1 MKNVKTVRV
10 LATAALVL
18 AVSSQSVLAANLY
31 SDINSHWNKSNIIK
45 WQNNAIIS
53 GYEDGTFKPN
63 NAITRGEFSV
73 ILSRVFQIPGA
84 NKSDKAFSDVAKDA
98 WYAQAVYQMRQAG
111 ILGGYEDGTFLP
123 TKNITRQEAA
133 TALAKAF
140 EITGSSTDALDDF
153 QDGAS
158 VDQWARS
165 SVAALIQEG
174 YMSGSNNSINAKNN
188 ITRAELVMLIEKM
201 AGDVWKNGQEEKTV
215 SGNLIVQSASSV
227 LENIKI
233 AGDLYLTQGIE
244 DGDVTLNNVDVG
256 GRLIVLGGG
265 ENSIHLK
272 NTRIASTLVVN
283 DSQNRVRVVVEN
295 TSSVSSTLLKSG
307 GIIQNEGDAKA
318 VGAIT
323 VQGSGTEAL
332 VQLKGNFNNVSL
344 QATAPNVRLAEGTI
358 QNLVIDG
365 SAKQS
370 VVAIPSGATVAKL
383 QANAAAQISGSG
395 VISQAVIQSNGVE
408 SSIVP
413 KEITLADKVT
423 MKNGDK
429 VVSESSKTG
438 TTETKKTET
447 KSTGGSKGSGSS
459 GGSTTPTNPATPDNG
474 STDPTPPSSGPDVPN
489 GPTMPSYIKSWAIAT
504 VGTSNYVSV
513 AFAEGTKTDYTF
525 EIDGKDVTAQ
535 FTDVT
540 DEQTVVKYELGKNQN
555 TLTVSKKSDST
566 KAVFNLNK

>member
-10 LATAALVL
+10 LATAALVF
-18 AVSSQSVLAANLY
+18 AVSSQSVLAANNY

-53 GYEDGTFKPN
+53 GYEDGSFKPD

-73 ILSRVFQIPGA
+73 ILSRVFQIPSA

-123 TKNITRQEAA
+123 TRNITRQEAA

-140 EITGSSTDALDDF
+140 EITVGSTDALNKF
-153 QDGAS
+153 QDGVS

-174 YMSGSNNSINAKNN
+174 YMSGSNNNINAKNN

-201 AGDVWKNGQEEKTV
+201 AGDVWKNGQDTKTV
-215 SGNLIVQSASSV
+215 SGNLIVQSPSSV

-233 AGDLYLTQGIE
+233 AGDLYLAQGIG
-244 DGDVTLNNVDVG
+244 DGDVTLNNVDIDGSLV
-256 GRLIVLGGG
+256 VLGGG

-272 NTRIASTLVVN
+272 NTRVGSSLVVN
-283 DSQNRVRVVVEN
+283 DKQNRVRVVVES

-307 GIIQNEGDAKA
+307 GTIQNEGDAKA
-318 VGAIT
+318 VGEIT
-323 VQGSGTEAL
+323 VQGGGTEAL
-332 VQLKGNFNNVSL
+332 VQLKGNFNSVSL

-358 QNLVIDG
+358 QNLVVDS
-365 SAKQS
+365 SAKQPMI
-370 VVAIPSGATVAKL
+370 AIPSGATVAKL
-383 QANAAAQISGSG
+383 QANAAAQISGTG
-395 VISQAVIQSNGVE
+395 AISQAVIQSNGVE
-408 SSIVP
+408 TSIAP
-413 KEITLADKVT
+413 KEVSLSDKVT

-429 VVSESSKTG
+429 VVSESSKPA
-438 TTETKKTET
+438 TTETKNTET
-447 KSTGGSKGSGSS
+447 KSSGGSKSSSGS
-459 GGSTTPTNPATPDNG
+459 GGSTKPTTPTNPTTPDNG
-474 STDPTPPSSGPDVPN
+474 SVDPST
-489 GPTMPSYIKSWAIAT
+489 PSYIKSWAIT
-504 VGTSNYVSV
+504 KVGTSNYVSV
-513 AFAEGTKTDYTF
+513 ALATGTKVDYTF
-525 EIDGKDVTAQ
+525 KIDGVDVTDK

-540 DEQTVVKYELGKNQN
+540 DEHTVVKYELNKGQKS
-555 TLTVSKKSDST
+555 LTVTKKSNSVT
-566 KAVFNLNK
+566 SVFNLDK